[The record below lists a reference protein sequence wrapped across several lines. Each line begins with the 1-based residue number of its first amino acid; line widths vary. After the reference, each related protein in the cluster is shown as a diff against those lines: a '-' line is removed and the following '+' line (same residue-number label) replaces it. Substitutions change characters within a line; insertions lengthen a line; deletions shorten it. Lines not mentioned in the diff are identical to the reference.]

1 MPNKFYSPFLALF
14 VLALLYGCS
23 SSDEE
28 KIRIGFAQAMSTDD
42 WRKNMNTSMEVEAS
56 LHDNVE
62 LTITDA
68 GNDDAK
74 QVQAVEQFIKD
85 KVDVIIVSPIQSKP
99 LTPVVAKAF
108 KAGIPVLVVDRKVEG
123 EDYTAYLGGDNIEAG
138 RNAARYIY
146 AHHTGS
152 GQIIEITGQDG
163 SSPAFDRHK
172 GFAEALSLRPKLK
185 VVGTIHGNWEASSV
199 PVPLEAM
206 LKEQKNLEYIFAHND
221 RMAYSAWQTA
231 KKLGLEKKIKFIGID
246 ALNTPDGGIELV
258 NRGVLQATLLYPPGG
273 GEAVKLAIK
282 LYHKEPVAKQNI
294 FSSMAID
301 KSNVGLIQS
310 QLDKEDSQ
318 QSTIDEQQKEI
329 KEQAR
334 EYASQSLFLNV
345 VLVFVIIILALA
357 VYSIYS
363 ARSLRRKKKELE
375 EINRTVTEQKEE
387 IETMAAIARQSTEAK
402 LHFFTGLSHEFKT
415 PITLILSYAE
425 SLLENDT
432 IRGTKLE
439 SEMKL
444 IFNNSNRLLRL
455 VNQLLDFRKIEEKKF
470 TLRAS
475 KTNICDFTQEIM
487 ENFKAEAARR
497 SIVFNLTCENS
508 GTELFIDR
516 NLMDKVYFN
525 LLSNAFKFTPDK
537 GRITIFIKETSFDS
551 VKICFKDSGIG
562 IPEHEARLVFSP
574 FFKGSNNTKNSSG
587 IGLHISR
594 EFVLLHHGKMEVKS
608 DEGSEFII
616 TLPKGSSHLEP
627 EEIVEKYNTD
637 LQQADFYIDNF
648 NEDAKQGNGTPQ
660 NNERHTLL
668 IIEDNSDLVY
678 FLRSKLSA
686 EFDIHTSDGSDA
698 IDKAFEIVPDIIVCD
713 VNLTDKDGFEISGTL
728 KKDER
733 TSHIPII
740 ILTAQSNKESIIKGL
755 KSGVDQYLTKPFS
768 LAILKQS
775 INNLLFNRQKLNH
788 YYTNSHYKA
797 EPDAKFVLSEQSFV
811 SRMND
816 IIRNNISDDGFT
828 VEDLAA
834 SLNLSRV
841 QLYRKVKAILGISI
855 SDHINNIRLE
865 RAAELLKNEDTSI
878 NEIAESL
885 GFSSSN
891 YFSTAFKNKFGNS
904 PTDYRNNNKN
914 T

>member
-1 MPNKFYSPFLALF
+1 MPKTFYSISISLL
-14 VLALLYGCS
+14 VLVFFCGCS
-23 SSDEE
+23 SSDE
-28 KIRIGFAQAMSTDD
+28 KTIRIGFAQAMSTDD
-42 WRKNMNTSMEVEAS
+42 WRRNMNTAMEVEAS
-56 LHDNVE
+56 LHDNVK
-62 LTITDA
+62 LIIDDA
-68 GNDDAK
+68 GNDAAK
-74 QVQAVEQFIKD
+74 QAQAVEQFIKD

-99 LTPVVAKAF
+99 LTPAVAKAVRS
-108 KAGIPVLVVDRKVEG
+108 GIPVLVLDRKVEG
-123 EDYTAYLGGDNIEAG
+123 EAYTAYLGGDNLEAG

-152 GQIIEITGQDG
+152 GKIIEITGQDG

-185 VVGTIHGNWEASSV
+185 VVGIIHGNWEASSV

-206 LKEQKNLEYIFAHND
+206 LKEQKDVEYVFAHND
-221 RMAYSAWQTA
+221 RMAQSAWETA
-231 KKLGLEKKIKFIGID
+231 KKLGLEKKIKFIGVD
-246 ALNTPDGGIELV
+246 GLNTPGGGIELV
-258 NRGVLQATLLYPPGG
+258 NKGILQATLLYPPGG
-273 GEAVKLAIK
+273 GEALKLALK
-282 LYHKEPVAKQNI
+282 LYYKEPVARQNI

-387 IETMAAIARQSTEAK
+387 IETMAAIARQSNEAK

-475 KTNICDFTQEIM
+475 KTNIYDFTQEIM

-497 SIVFNLTCENS
+497 SIVFNLTCENRA
-508 GTELFIDR
+508 TELYIDR

-551 VKICFKDSGIG
+551 VKIFFKDSGIG

-574 FFKGSNNTKNSSG
+574 FFRGSNNTKNSSG

-594 EFVLLHHGKMEVKS
+594 EFVLLHHGKIEVKS

-627 EEIVEKYNTD
+627 EEIV
-637 LQQADFYIDNF
+637 DNF
-648 NEDAKQGNGTPQ
+648 NEDVRPGNSPAQTA
-660 NNERHTLL
+660 ERHTLL

-698 IDKAFEIVPDIIVCD
+698 IDKALEIIPDIIVCD
-713 VNLTDKDGFEISGTL
+713 VNLADNDGFEISSTL

-788 YYTNSHYKA
+788 YYTN
-797 EPDAKFVLSEQSFV
+797 
-811 SRMND
+811 
-816 IIRNNISDDGFT
+816 
-828 VEDLAA
+828 
-834 SLNLSRV
+834 NLS
-841 QLYRKVKAILGISI
+841 KG
-855 SDHINNIRLE
+855 
-865 RAAELLKNEDTSI
+865 
-878 NEIAESL
+878 
-885 GFSSSN
+885 
-891 YFSTAFKNKFGNS
+891 
-904 PTDYRNNNKN
+904 
-914 T
+914 